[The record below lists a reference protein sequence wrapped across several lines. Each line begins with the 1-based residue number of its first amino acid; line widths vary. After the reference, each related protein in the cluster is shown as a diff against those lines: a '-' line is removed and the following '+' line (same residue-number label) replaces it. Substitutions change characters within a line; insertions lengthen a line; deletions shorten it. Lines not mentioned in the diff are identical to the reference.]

1 MLFCLGIKYS
11 PSELVFRPRMKVQ
24 IGFSINFM
32 EMEEKRQGKYVLYL
46 IYTLS
51 FMV

>member
-1 MLFCLGIKYS
+1 MLFCLGIKRS
-11 PSELVFRPRMKVQ
+11 LSELVSRPRMKVQ

-32 EMEEKRQGKYVLYL
+32 ETEEKRQGKYTLYF

-51 FMV
+51 FRV